1 MREGDDRGGDRDD
14 ESPAGGEGEHLVG
27 HMQLLHVAHVERS
40 EELGRPIL
48 REVPAQVISNII
60 VLSADV
66 FHNRVELELHNKI
79 KKFSQEGR
87 HLRI

>member
-27 HMQLLHVAHVERS
+27 HIQLLHVERS
-40 EELGRPIL
+40 EELDRLIL
-48 REVPAQVISNII
+48 REVLAQVISNII

-79 KKFSQEGR
+79 KKFSQEGG